1 MGELIPSPWCLFLF
15 SWSLCAYRQLQSSSI
30 QLFFLWEDFT
40 EQSQKNFRRFMESVS
55 LLIFTIRKLPLLLA
69 SLFQCHNSHWMQVTS
84 PPPRPEKKRKRKV
97 RQNRAWLGVVKISHT
112 PQRWDSNWS
121 EQDYR
126 QLSVWMRWSGSFHIT
141 SFVAFC
147 TLPPGWD
154 VRSLIRMYDYLHF
167 LPQYVLIVS
176 LVVFRTF
183 ALDNF
188 LTNLKWY
195 WEKSSPYLIY
205 I

>member
-1 MGELIPSPWCLFLF
+1 
-15 SWSLCAYRQLQSSSI
+15 
-30 QLFFLWEDFT
+30 
-40 EQSQKNFRRFMESVS
+40 MESVS

-69 SLFQCHNSHWMQVTS
+69 SLFQCHNSHWMQVCNKS
-84 PPPRPEKKRKRKV
+84 PPPAPKKKKKKV
-97 RQNRAWLGVVKISHT
+97 EQNRAWLGVVKISHT

-154 VRSLIRMYDYLHF
+154 MWSLIRMYDYLHF
-167 LPQYVLIVS
+167 LPQYVLIVFP
-176 LVVFRTF
+176 VVFRTF

-188 LTNLKWY
+188 ITNLKCY